1 MSDSSAQY
9 TNDYGLSPE
18 VFGRASGSSNGNIR
32 LADQDR
38 HLDPDMS
45 DTLAELN
52 AQFVRENPSPAKRR
66 STYTGASDAER
77 KLLSR
82 ERMRK
87 AADQENSTERTKNE
101 SKRKPH
107 DYTAKVDALLDS
119 ENDLDAPFPVQ
130 PPPLSQN
137 QFIKPFIESMD
148 ALTDLVPCSVCQ
160 EQRPRQDMA
169 DYEEIP
175 NKDLLAAPDS
185 APACDTVDG
194 YYLERS
200 GIHAPSDGSDP
211 TTYTVCILCQDAL
224 AKRKIPAR
232 AIANGLAFGSV
243 PDCLKD
249 LTITERILINPIRTK
264 LWLVILKQVVGPGSG
279 QRAIKGHSISLPT
292 NTQAVV
298 NTVLP
303 LDPDTLRDE
312 LNVVLARD
320 HEPNEDELK
329 RLFTVRVSRVQA
341 ALEYLITTRQGTSSA
356 YAECHIDRERLRKLP
371 TDGIPQQVL
380 DTMSRLDPE
389 AFDSTYAGYTT
400 DTLQSVEPDRIPP
413 SDASTTPILMDHSAR
428 IDHDMSSIGLDDRN
442 GTAIQSLLSWRKPN
456 GSATLVLPHGARPVQ
471 EYREERFYSDSFAHL
486 FVNCQAV
493 PLADR
498 PTPLSI
504 DDFFMHCFLHVDPRW
519 RKDISFMFVALNNTM
534 RREAMQNVFLK
545 LRPSTLAACNQQ
557 FGQIT
562 SERLTAIAN
571 NMKDPVNYPVS
582 AETSKIGRFLRE
594 RVETTQSSVE
604 LTNGNKKMLR
614 RWLKNMMVAYGLP
627 AFWATANP
635 NDLSSQWFLKLAVM
649 DEAEILQAV
658 DGMANITAFMQG
670 QFVANNA
677 TRAAQFFHAIC
688 QSFFQTLINT
698 LGDVKAYFG
707 VVEAQ
712 GRGTLHMHM
721 LIWIK
726 GYHTVSQI
734 DEKLKDAAFRERIK
748 DYVSALV
755 STSMPTPLPADED
768 GTVPE
773 DTPQTL
779 AAIADVKRQMPKDP
793 TSMTPA
799 ELYAHQKELVS
810 GLLMHSK
817 QHTESCFK
825 KGSDTC
831 RHNFPFALVPETT
844 ISDEGVLELKRDDP
858 WIVQHCPAFVQALN
872 SNTHMQH
879 LFLGKDARALPMY
892 MCDYATKMTELER
905 EAFELTAILVKEAED
920 ASRTGQAVINDR
932 HVKNVLLKFSM
943 AGMRQMQISAQE
955 TMTLLLGYHAHYKSH
970 EYQYIAMQAFVS
982 EANKV
987 WSAVHEGQDKDPANE
1002 DEDEMAQEADEDD
1015 APRRLVLDEQQ
1026 LLGHPKART
1035 SLVVFDYTCRPHQL
1049 DHLNLYQFGVCDQRY
1064 IQSRSQV
1071 REQP

>member
-1 MSDSSAQY
+1 MHSFFAKIPRQPKEGLHTQAAL
-9 TNDYGLSPE
+9 TNDNVNRY
-18 VFGRASGSSNGNIR
+18 R
-32 LADQDR
+32 
-38 HLDPDMS
+38 
-45 DTLAELN
+45 
-52 AQFVRENPSPAKRR
+52 
-66 STYTGASDAER
+66 ER
-77 KLLSR
+77 K
-82 ERMRK
+82 RK
-87 AADQENSTERTKNE
+87 AAENVDASNTSDTTVNADKRE

-137 QFIKPFIESMD
+137 QFIKQFIESMD
-148 ALTDLVPCSVCQ
+148 ALTDLVACSVCQ
-160 EQRPRQDMA
+160 EQRRRQDMA
-169 DYEEIP
+169 EYQEIP
-175 NKDLLAAPDS
+175 NKDLLAAPES
-185 APACDTVDG
+185 ARACDTVDG
-194 YYLERS
+194 YYLERT
-200 GIHAPSDGSDP
+200 GIHAPADDSGQ
-211 TTYTVCILCQDAL
+211 TTYTVCNLCHDAL

-303 LDPDTLRDE
+303 LDPETLRDE

-341 ALEYLITTRQGTSSA
+341 ALEYLIATRQGTSSA

-371 TDGIPQQVL
+371 SDGIPQQIM

-389 AFDSTYAGYTT
+389 AFDSTYAGYAT
-400 DTLQSVEPDRIPP
+400 DTLQTVEPDRVPP

-442 GTAIQSLLSWRKPN
+442 GTALQSLLSWRKPN

-614 RWLKNMMVAYGLP
+614 RWLKEHDGRVR
-627 AFWATANP
+627 AT
-635 NDLSSQWFLKLAVM
+635 S
-649 DEAEILQAV
+649 
-658 DGMANITAFMQG
+658 
-670 QFVANNA
+670 
-677 TRAAQFFHAIC
+677 
-688 QSFFQTLINT
+688 
-698 LGDVKAYFG
+698 
-707 VVEAQ
+707 
-712 GRGTLHMHM
+712 
-721 LIWIK
+721 
-726 GYHTVSQI
+726 
-734 DEKLKDAAFRERIK
+734 
-748 DYVSALV
+748 
-755 STSMPTPLPADED
+755 
-768 GTVPE
+768 
-773 DTPQTL
+773 
-779 AAIADVKRQMPKDP
+779 
-793 TSMTPA
+793 
-799 ELYAHQKELVS
+799 
-810 GLLMHSK
+810 
-817 QHTESCFK
+817 
-825 KGSDTC
+825 
-831 RHNFPFALVPETT
+831 
-844 ISDEGVLELKRDDP
+844 
-858 WIVQHCPAFVQALN
+858 
-872 SNTHMQH
+872 
-879 LFLGKDARALPMY
+879 
-892 MCDYATKMTELER
+892 
-905 EAFELTAILVKEAED
+905 
-920 ASRTGQAVINDR
+920 
-932 HVKNVLLKFSM
+932 
-943 AGMRQMQISAQE
+943 
-955 TMTLLLGYHAHYKSH
+955 
-970 EYQYIAMQAFVS
+970 
-982 EANKV
+982 
-987 WSAVHEGQDKDPANE
+987 
-1002 DEDEMAQEADEDD
+1002 
-1015 APRRLVLDEQQ
+1015 
-1026 LLGHPKART
+1026 LLGHSQPERPQQPVVPEARRHGR
-1035 SLVVFDYTCRPHQL
+1035 SRDFAGCGRHGQHHGIHARP
-1049 DHLNLYQFGVCDQRY
+1049 VC
-1064 IQSRSQV
+1064 
-1071 REQP
+1071 REQRHTRCAILPCHLSVVLSNTDQDPGRRESVLWRCRSPRPRHTAHAHAHLDQGIPHRFADR